1 MSIFGKFLVFLLMKN
16 LNCDGYF
23 KRFCRRTTGRMKILR
38 PSGERLGSGDTPKF
52 SPSMRCTMALVDSA
66 ARSTC
71 FVFGRPLPVEVILAL
86 DNARRRNIL
95 PGFRAFQKA
104 SPEPSFD
111 VSVVLIAGVL
121 RSEVFVEGQNSKYSR
136 KRKISIFGRFLVIL
150 LM

>member
-1 MSIFGKFLVFLLMKN
+1 
-16 LNCDGYF
+16 
-23 KRFCRRTTGRMKILR
+23 MKILR

-71 FVFGRPLPVEVILAL
+71 FVFGRSLPVEVSLAL

-95 PGFRAFQKA
+95 PGFIREFQKA

-111 VSVVLIAGVL
+111 VSLVFIACVL
-121 RSEVFVEGQNSKYSR
+121 RSGVFVEGQNSKYSR
-136 KRKISIFGRFLVIL
+136 NREISIFGRFLVIL